1 MTMDTTA
8 PLTPDESKTRG
19 QAQREAAPRG
29 AMAKVS
35 ERPADYDPVTRL
47 MWQGESRQ
55 PDLLSLRYSRML
67 ADPLSFY
74 RGNALL
80 MAEDLVRGSNSSL
93 EVQICGDAHLA
104 NFNLFSSPERRLV
117 FDVNDFDETDQGPFE
132 WDLKRL
138 VTSLAVAS
146 SHLGHSDAQQ
156 ERIARTA
163 AQEYRL
169 SIRRFAG
176 EDRLATWY
184 STLDI
189 DAVVADLGGFFTEN
203 AIHRIDH
210 VVAFASGRD
219 TRKAF
224 AKLIVDDKD
233 GPRIVNRP
241 PLLVPLKDLHE
252 SGYLT
257 TGDLERLIAGYA
269 RTLSHDRQVLLSQF
283 TPVDAAR
290 KVVGVG
296 SVGTECYVVLLLGR
310 DEFDPFFLQVK
321 QAGPSVIA
329 TATSHESMMPAGER
343 VVQGQRLMQATP
355 DVFLG
360 WHSVKKGGSTRHYYV
375 RQLYDNKAAIAIDR
389 LDESLLVTY
398 GRLCAWTLARAHAR
412 GGRGGEIAGYLGKS
426 DVADDAFAEFAMAY
440 RDRTLSDF
448 AALKS
453 AVKEGRITLAT

>member
-1 MTMDTTA
+1 MDTTA

-47 MWQGESRQ
+47 MWQGETRQ

-138 VTSLAVAS
+138 VTSLSVAS

-224 AKLIVDDKD
+224 AKLMVDDKD

-241 PLLVPLKDLHE
+241 PLLVPLEDLHE

-257 TGDLERLIAGYA
+257 TGDLKRLIAGYA

-290 KVVGVG
+290 KIVGVG
-296 SVGTECYVVLLLGR
+296 SVGPECYVVLLLGR

-329 TATSHESMMPAGER
+329 TATSRESVMPAGER

-448 AALKS
+448 AALTS